1 MIKRKLRLLTGLLAV
16 LLCCAALVPAALA
29 YADTPEPAESAEMI
43 LEREAPEDDTLAD
56 DYSEDDALEDE
67 APVTGGVEPL
77 TPEGSLSIVDDI
89 EGEAAGDKQF
99 ITVQTKAG
107 NTFYIIVDRAAD
119 GENTVYFL
127 NAVDEADLMALMED
141 GEPAACSC
149 TTKCVAGAVNTA
161 CPVCAVNMTECV
173 GPEPEPEPTPEPVE
187 EPAEESVGINP
198 AALLVVL
205 LVLGG
210 GGAFA
215 YFKLV
220 KGKKASTKCPDDL
233 DDYDYGEDGG
243 DVLDEESEG
252 ILSGDDTEEESE

>member
-1 MIKRKLRLLTGLLAV
+1 MRKIKTRLLTGLLAV
-16 LLCCAALVPAALA
+16 MLCCAALTPAAFA
-29 YADTPEPAESAEMI
+29 YAEDPETAEE
-43 LEREAPEDDTLAD
+43 
-56 DYSEDDALEDE
+56 
-67 APVTGGVEPL
+67 PVTGGVEPEPL
-77 TPEGSLSIVDDI
+77 TPEGNLSIVDDI

-107 NTFYIIVDRAAD
+107 NTFYIIIDRAAD

-141 GEPAACSC
+141 GEPAACDC
-149 TTKCVAGAVNTA
+149 TTKCAAGAVNTA

-187 EPAEESVGINP
+187 EPAEESVGLNP
-198 AALLVVL
+198 AVLLVVL

-220 KGKKASTKCPDDL
+220 KGKQASTRGSTDL
-233 DDYDYGEDGG
+233 DEYDYGEEEDA
-243 DVLDEESEG
+243 DADTEADEPETEDEE
-252 ILSGDDTEEESE
+252 L